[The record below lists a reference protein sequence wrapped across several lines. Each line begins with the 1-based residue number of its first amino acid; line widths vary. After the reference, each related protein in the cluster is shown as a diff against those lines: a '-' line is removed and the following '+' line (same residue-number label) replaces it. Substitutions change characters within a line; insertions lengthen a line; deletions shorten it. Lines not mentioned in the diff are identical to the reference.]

1 LTLRRHRLVRLGE
14 CEHTSPGNID
24 VAAQADKEEIDAS
37 RSVNIMRYIFFAERR
52 NMRNSMEQSAMK
64 AAVFVERDGILNCD
78 RVEGNHPVS
87 PLSLEQMQPKTDSI
101 EPLRQLKAAGFL
113 LIATTNQPA
122 LSRGELSR
130 REMDRMHDVLRQ
142 VFALDDILICPHDAD
157 DFCPCRKPKPG
168 LLTEAA
174 FKWHLNLQQCFVI
187 SNKWQDAEAALNAGC
202 TSLLIA
208 SPWIGK
214 GHHDIVLATLADAV
228 KKIPQMHP
236 GPGTAPAPRR
246 AIISY

>member
-1 LTLRRHRLVRLGE
+1 
-14 CEHTSPGNID
+14 
-24 VAAQADKEEIDAS
+24 
-37 RSVNIMRYIFFAERR
+37 MR
-52 NMRNSMEQSAMK
+52 

-78 RVEGNHPVS
+78 RMEGNQPAP
-87 PLSLEQMQPKTDSI
+87 PLSLEQMQPKTESI

-130 REMDRMHDVLRQ
+130 REMDRMHDVLRRI
-142 VFALDDILICPHDAD
+142 FALDDILVCPHDAA

-174 FKWHLNLQQCFVI
+174 FKWHLNLQQCIVL
-187 SNKWQDAEAALNAGC
+187 SNKWQDAEAAMNAGC

-214 GHHDIVLATLADAV
+214 GHRDMVLASVADAM
-228 KKIPQMHP
+228 KKIPRLHP
-236 GPGTAPAPRR
+236 GKGAAAAPPR
-246 AIISY
+246 AVGSY

>member
-1 LTLRRHRLVRLGE
+1 MRV
-14 CEHTSPGNID
+14 
-24 VAAQADKEEIDAS
+24 
-37 RSVNIMRYIFFAERR
+37 SVMR
-52 NMRNSMEQSAMK
+52 

-78 RVEGNHPVS
+78 RMEGKQPAT
-87 PLSLEQMQPKTDSI
+87 PLSLDQLEPKIDSI
-101 EPLRQLKAAGFL
+101 EPLRQLRAAGYL

-130 REMDRMHDVLRQ
+130 REMDRMHDILRRI
-142 VFALDDILICPHDAD
+142 FALDDILVCPHDAA

-174 FKWHLNLQQCFVI
+174 FKWHLNLEQCFVL
-187 SNKWQDAEAALNAGC
+187 SNKWQDAEAAMNAGC

-214 GHHDIVLATLADAV
+214 GHHDIVLASLADAM
-228 KKIPQMHP
+228 KRIPRLHA
-236 GPGTAPAPRR
+236 GTTATPMPQR
-246 AIISY
+246 AVGSY